1 MVKKRVHILGICGT
15 FMGGLALLARE
26 SGFQVSG
33 CDENVYP
40 PMSEHLADEGIEIIS
55 GYKLADLPEAD
66 IYLVGNAMSRGN
78 EIIEYLLNTKA
89 NIVSGPEWVYEN
101 ILKEKKV
108 IAVSGTHGKTS
119 TTAMIA
125 WIFEYVGKDIGY
137 LIAGKPKDFKASS
150 RLGTENIFVIEADE
164 YDTAFFDKRA
174 KFVHYHPDVL
184 IINNLEF
191 DHADIYKDLS
201 AIQTQFHHLIRSMPQ
216 NSLIIY
222 PEEDLNVGSLMQQG
236 SWSETKSYSANRNS
250 KNYYVP
256 LSSDFSSVKFT
267 LEQEQGV
274 LEWSMLGAHNAQNA
288 FCSILACQK
297 FGLPLKKIL
306 EALKEFQ
313 GVSRRQ
319 DLLFNKHGKV
329 LIDDFAHHPTAIKST
344 LEGIREKYK
353 DHRIIAL
360 IELRSNT
367 MKSGLHDKSFAN
379 STKSADKVYWKG
391 QDRRQLE
398 IICNLNSSESSIIE
412 SIEDTVSEIINDL
425 HGEELLVTMSNGG
438 FDGITSKLLES
449 LENAN

>member
-1 MVKKRVHILGICGT
+1 MLKKRVHILGICGT

-26 SGFQVSG
+26 LGFQVSG

-55 GYKLADLPEAD
+55 GYKLADLPEAEV
-66 IYLVGNAMSRGN
+66 YLVGNAMSRGN

-89 NIVSGPEWVYEN
+89 NIVSGPEWIYEN

-125 WIFEYVGKDIGY
+125 WIFEYIGKDVGY
-137 LIAGKPKDFKASS
+137 LIAGKSKDFKVSS

-236 SWSETKSYSANRNS
+236 SWSETESYSSNKNS

-256 LSSDFSSVKFT
+256 LSSDFSSVKFI

-297 FGLPLKKIL
+297 FGLPLEKIL
-306 EALKEFQ
+306 EALKEFK

-319 DLLFNKHGKV
+319 DLLFNKHGTV

-367 MKSGLHDKSFAN
+367 MKSGLHDKSFAD
-379 STKSADKVYWKG
+379 STKNADKVYWKG

-412 SIEDTVSEIINDL
+412 SVEDTVSEIINDL
-425 HGEELLVTMSNGG
+425 HGDDLLVTMSNGS
-438 FDGITSKLLES
+438 FDGITSRLLES
-449 LENAN
+449 LENAK

>member
-1 MVKKRVHILGICGT
+1 MLKKRVHILGICGT

-26 SGFQVSG
+26 LGFQVSG

-55 GYKLADLPEAD
+55 GYKLADLPEAEV
-66 IYLVGNAMSRGN
+66 YLVGNAMSRGN

-89 NIVSGPEWVYEN
+89 NIVSGPEWIYEN

-125 WIFEYVGKDIGY
+125 WIFEYIGKDVGY
-137 LIAGKPKDFKASS
+137 LIAGKSKDFKVSS

-236 SWSETKSYSANRNS
+236 SWSETESYSSNKNS

-267 LEQEQGV
+267 LEKEQGV

-297 FGLPLKKIL
+297 FGLPLEKIL
-306 EALKEFQ
+306 EALKEFK

-319 DLLFNKHGKV
+319 DLLFNKHGTV

-367 MKSGLHDKSFAN
+367 MKSGLHDKSFAD

-412 SIEDTVSEIINDL
+412 SVEDTVSEIINDL
-425 HGEELLVTMSNGG
+425 HGDDLLVTMSNGS
-438 FDGITSKLLES
+438 FDGITSRLLES
-449 LENAN
+449 LENAK